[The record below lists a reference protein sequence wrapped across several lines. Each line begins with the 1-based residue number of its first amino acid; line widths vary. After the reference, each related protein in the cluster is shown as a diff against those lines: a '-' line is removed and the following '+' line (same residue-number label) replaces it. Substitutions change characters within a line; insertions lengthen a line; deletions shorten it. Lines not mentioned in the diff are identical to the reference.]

1 MKRLL
6 RVARTEY
13 ANHVRSKAFVIGL
26 LAFPVFI
33 GGAIL
38 VQVLFQ
44 DQKDVSDKKI
54 AVVDQTG
61 RLFED
66 LELSAEARNR
76 SVFKEADGER
86 KQTDSQFLL
95 EQVDGDD
102 TEKLRANLS
111 DRVRQGELFA
121 YVIIEDGVLEPGGDA
136 RLAYHTLTPTYF
148 DLPNWLRMAVG
159 GLVRDLRFDSADL
172 DRRLVERLST
182 PVRLDTLGL
191 VQVTST
197 GEVTKAETV
206 HGEASLAVGIAAMML
221 MFLLVMTSAPAL
233 LNNVLE
239 EKLQR
244 ISEVLISSVSP
255 FELFA
260 GKILGSTFVSLT
272 LSILYVGGAA
282 FLVYHFGVER
292 YVPTS
297 LYAWLFLFQILALF
311 IYGAIFSSLGA
322 VCSDLRDTQTMMMPA
337 MLLVMIPFFCY
348 VPILQNPNST
358 FAITISLFPP
368 ATPMLMLLRLAIQP
382 GPAAWEIAAALV
394 LTSLFTVGCIWAA
407 ARIFRIGI
415 LSQGQAPS
423 FKQLARWVVRA
434 H

>member
-1 MKRLL
+1 
-6 RVARTEY
+6 
-13 ANHVRSKAFVIGL
+13 
-26 LAFPVFI
+26 
-33 GGAIL
+33 
-38 VQVLFQ
+38 
-44 DQKDVSDKKI
+44 
-54 AVVDQTG
+54 
-61 RLFED
+61 
-66 LELSAEARNR
+66 
-76 SVFKEADGER
+76 
-86 KQTDSQFLL
+86 
-95 EQVDGDD
+95 
-102 TEKLRANLS
+102 
-111 DRVRQGELFA
+111 
-121 YVIIEDGVLEPGGDA
+121 
-136 RLAYHTLTPTYF
+136 
-148 DLPNWLRMAVG
+148 MAAG
-159 GLVRDLRFDSADL
+159 GLVRDIRFETANL
-172 DRRLVERLST
+172 DRSLVERLSA

-191 VQVTST
+191 VQVSST
-197 GEVTKAETV
+197 GKITKAEVV
-206 HGEASLAVGIAAMML
+206 HGEASLAVGVGAMML
-221 MFLLVMTSAPAL
+221 LFLLVMTSAPAL

-272 LSILYVGGAA
+272 LSLLYVGGVA

-311 IYGAIFSSLGA
+311 IFGAIFSSLGA

-348 VPILQNPNST
+348 MPILQSPNST
-358 FAITISLFPP
+358 FAIAISLFPP

-394 LTSLFTVGCIWAA
+394 LTSLFTVGCIWGA

-423 FKQLARWVVRA
+423 FKQLARWVVTNP
-434 H
+434 